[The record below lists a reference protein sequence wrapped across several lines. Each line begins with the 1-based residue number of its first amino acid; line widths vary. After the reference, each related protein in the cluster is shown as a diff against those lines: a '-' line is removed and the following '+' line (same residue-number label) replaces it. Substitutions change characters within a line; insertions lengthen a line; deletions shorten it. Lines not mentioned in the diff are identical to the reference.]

1 MIRLHR
7 VHDFLRNTHMRPRPL
22 LIIGIFLLSAAFGA
36 VAAPIQNY
44 PQRLVQ
50 PDGSI
55 ISCYTSG
62 DEFYHWLH
70 DAQNYTIVRDSKTGY
85 YVYAILENGMLAPS
99 PYIVG
104 SADPAAVGLRR
115 GINISP
121 AAAEA
126 HKSQALAERGFVH
139 ATTATVG
146 TVNNIVIFVRFADE
160 NQNVFPDSI
169 SKFNGMLNSSIPG
182 ANSTYNYF
190 KEMSYNRLAVHSTF
204 YPLATDSVLSYMD
217 SHPRAYYLKYN
228 AATNP
233 LGYIGSTQRWTRE
246 KGMVANAINAV
257 ASQIPPGLNIDA
269 NNDGIVDNVCI
280 LISGDLDANW
290 AEILWP
296 HMDYLDSYNVM
307 ITGKSISAYDIQIYA
322 VLMNPLY
329 GITPI
334 AHEMFHS
341 FGAED
346 MYHYKNLSDDVLGRW
361 DIMDVITN
369 PSVHTSAYLKYRYGK
384 WIDSIPII
392 STPGV
397 YSLAPLTS
405 PSHNCYAI
413 ASPLSTPW
421 PSALSKEYF
430 VVEYRKKIGTFEG
443 SLPGEGL
450 VVYRINA
457 TLDGKGNSNG
467 PPDEVYLY
475 RPNGTLTTNGI
486 PDNAAF
492 SRDAGRVAF
501 TDSTNPRCFLS
512 SGSAGG
518 LNISD
523 VGFLG
528 DSITFTLKAPLP
540 AIMAVMPPSVT
551 FGLLNASVTMR
562 DTTLLITNKGLAR
575 DSVRISIDTGNVTPA
590 TSIVVRPTAFVLP
603 GETTMACT
611 VTVKTRTVGIN
622 TPYTAK
628 IVIDGTHAQGQK
640 HFEIPIQ
647 FEVVTGVNV
656 PTEIPK
662 QFTLDQNYPN
672 PFNPSTT
679 IRYGLPNVRT

>member
-1 MIRLHR
+1 MHTPRRSHIFHTEAHGSVNPMIRLHR

-104 SADPAAVGLRR
+104 SADPAAVGLSR

-346 MYHYKNLSDDVLGRW
+346 MYHYKNLSDDVLGR
-361 DIMDVITN
+361 
-369 PSVHTSAYLKYRYGK
+369 
-384 WIDSIPII
+384 
-392 STPGV
+392 
-397 YSLAPLTS
+397 
-405 PSHNCYAI
+405 
-413 ASPLSTPW
+413 
-421 PSALSKEYF
+421 
-430 VVEYRKKIGTFEG
+430 
-443 SLPGEGL
+443 
-450 VVYRINA
+450 
-457 TLDGKGNSNG
+457 
-467 PPDEVYLY
+467 
-475 RPNGTLTTNGI
+475 
-486 PDNAAF
+486 
-492 SRDAGRVAF
+492 
-501 TDSTNPRCFLS
+501 
-512 SGSAGG
+512 
-518 LNISD
+518 
-523 VGFLG
+523 
-528 DSITFTLKAPLP
+528 
-540 AIMAVMPPSVT
+540 
-551 FGLLNASVTMR
+551 
-562 DTTLLITNKGLAR
+562 
-575 DSVRISIDTGNVTPA
+575 
-590 TSIVVRPTAFVLP
+590 
-603 GETTMACT
+603 
-611 VTVKTRTVGIN
+611 
-622 TPYTAK
+622 
-628 IVIDGTHAQGQK
+628 
-640 HFEIPIQ
+640 
-647 FEVVTGVNV
+647 
-656 PTEIPK
+656 
-662 QFTLDQNYPN
+662 
-672 PFNPSTT
+672 
-679 IRYGLPNVRT
+679 